1 MAIETFT
8 LDKVKKYLNANPFN
22 LMVIPVLAKRVKLM
36 NGSLVEPYGIDL
48 LLETTVKKCNFSS
61 KNMIDNN
68 DFIEQQ

>member
-22 LMVIPVLAKRVKLM
+22 LMVIPVLAKRLKLM

-48 LLETTVKKCNFSS
+48 LLETTIKNCNFARN
-61 KNMIDNN
+61 NMIDKG
-68 DFIEQQ
+68 DIIAQQ